1 MSKGMCVLARRR
13 ASAESYRRI
22 AVGCLTV
29 LGHSGQ
35 NKCNYMSRWK
45 KHICAVSGTQTRTL
59 FHRSTAHLHH
69 LSYFTSFFSSSN
81 VCVSLI
87 LLTLFSQTTLQPCTE
102 KKRRKINRAS
112 KIANPIFNDE
122 HSLVSR
128 SLCWISG
135 LQMTLYTTTTT
146 PVLVLSWKLLFFF
159 LTCALINLTLCLDPQ
174 CLVCY
179 RRLRLRMN
187 GSSRTRPG
195 PGAGHSPR
203 EKHTEDLFQR
213 LHADLQELQVALF
226 PLSWVRVQDLFF
238 VQCISI
244 LHHSE
249 RRSCISVP
257 VGIT

>member
-102 KKRRKINRAS
+102 KKEEKLTELP
-112 KIANPIFNDE
+112 KLPIQFSTMNIL
-122 HSLVSR
+122 SFLVPCVGSQGYRWR
-128 SLCWISG
+128 S
-135 LQMTLYTTTTT
+135 T
-146 PVLVLSWKLLFFF
+146 PPPPPPHLFWCFLESYSFF
-159 LTCALINLTLCLDPQ
+159 LTCTLINLTLCLDPQ

-195 PGAGHSPR
+195 AGRSPR

-226 PLSWVRVQDLFF
+226 PLSWVRFQDLFF
-238 VQCISI
+238 VQCISAYLFSII
-244 LHHSE
+244 L
-249 RRSCISVP
+249 RDVP
-257 VGIT
+257 VSPFLWG